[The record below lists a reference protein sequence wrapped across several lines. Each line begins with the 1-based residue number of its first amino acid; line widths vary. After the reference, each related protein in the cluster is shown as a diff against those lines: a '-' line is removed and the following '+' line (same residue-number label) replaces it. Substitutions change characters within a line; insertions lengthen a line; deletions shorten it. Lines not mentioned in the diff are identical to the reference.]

1 MLEVAPADPA
11 REDWPALLALILRAF
26 AYMEGR
32 IDPPSSAL
40 RLTPERLRAE
50 AESGTLF
57 LARQDG
63 DPVGCLLCRP
73 RGQALYLSKLAVEPD
88 RQGQGIARALLAAAE
103 AEARRRGL
111 PVLELQTRI
120 ELGENHAA
128 FAALGFQ
135 RVGETAH
142 PGFDRPTSLT
152 LQKRLEG
159 RPS

>member
-11 REDWPALLALILRAF
+11 QDDWPDLLALILRAF
-26 AYMEGR
+26 AFMEGR

-40 RLTPERLRAE
+40 RLTPEQLQSDAQ
-50 AESGTLF
+50 SGTLY

-63 DPVGCLLCRP
+63 VLVGCLLCRP
-73 RGQALYLSKLAVEPD
+73 RGQALYLSKFAVDPD
-88 RQGQGIARALLAAAE
+88 RQGEGIGRALLAAAE
-103 AEARRRGL
+103 AEARRRDT

-142 PGFDRPTSLT
+142 PGFDRPTSLV
-152 LQKRLEG
+152 LQKRL
-159 RPS
+159 